1 MLPYHQFNA
10 MRLAQRFQQ
19 RKYSLLLKCFAVL
32 PRLLKINIV
41 FEPKTPPP
49 PAPLPATFQNKQ
61 NIFSGHQIEIWP

>member
-32 PRLLKINIV
+32 PGLLKINIV
-41 FEPKTPPP
+41 FEPKPPP
-49 PAPLPATFQNKQ
+49 QPLSQQPSKTNK
-61 NIFSGHQIEIWP
+61 IFSVAIR

>member
-49 PAPLPATFQNKQ
+49 QPLSQQPSKTNK
-61 NIFSGHQIEIWP
+61 IFSVAIR